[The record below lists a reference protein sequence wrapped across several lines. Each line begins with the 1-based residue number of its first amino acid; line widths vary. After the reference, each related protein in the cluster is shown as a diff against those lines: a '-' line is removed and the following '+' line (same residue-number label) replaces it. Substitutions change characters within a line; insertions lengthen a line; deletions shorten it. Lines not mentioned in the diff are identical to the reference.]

1 MAEDRQILLAADRW
15 GLVRSAQ
22 NTPGNMH
29 TVRALLL
36 SVVISYVSIFPVSF
50 RVTSL
55 ALGQSNGGDHML
67 VTITGTI
74 RSTTMPSF
82 LWDTVGMDD
91 FDIGLFTF
99 YIYREMHKP
108 NVLVHNHPLTHTPP
122 TQHPLPPRAPSH
134 PTGQN
139 PISQTFPNV
148 FLCMQ

>member
-1 MAEDRQILLAADRW
+1 
-15 GLVRSAQ
+15 
-22 NTPGNMH
+22 MH

-36 SVVISYVSIFPVSF
+36 SVVISCVSIFPVSF

-55 ALGQSNGGDHML
+55 ALEQSNGGDHML

-74 RSTTMPSF
+74 RSTTNPSI
-82 LWDTVGMDD
+82 LWDTVGTDD

-99 YIYREMHKP
+99 YIYHEMHKP

-122 TQHPLPPRAPSH
+122 TQNLHPSH
-134 PTGQN
+134 PTGHN